1 MDDLSTAVGDFVVNA
16 AARAL
21 AERDRFFVALSGG
34 TVMTVL
40 GSMLAVEPRRSLIDW
55 WGWHVFWVD
64 ERAVPPESPDSNYG
78 VARRLLLERVSLP
91 GGQIHAV
98 NFAGGTAE
106 AARAYEELLA
116 RKFGISYGRWPRFDL
131 VLLGVGEDG
140 HTASLFPGHGA
151 VNETRRSVV
160 PVFDAPKDP
169 PERVTLTLPVINNA
183 RHIVFV
189 VAGRNKRTIVSHVF
203 GPPSRILLP
212 AERVAPVSGEIR
224 WFMDHDAA
232 GSV

>member
-16 AARAL
+16 AARAV
-21 AERDRFFVALSGG
+21 AARRSFFVALSGG

-40 GSMLAVEPRRSLIDW
+40 GSMLAIEPRRSLIDW
-55 WGWHVFWVD
+55 RGWHVFWAD

-78 VARRLLLERVSLP
+78 IARRLLLERVPLP
-91 GGQIHAV
+91 REQIHAV
-98 NFAGGTAE
+98 NFAEGTVE
-106 AARAYEELLA
+106 AARSYEEIMA
-116 RKFGISYGRWPRFDL
+116 REFDTPSGRWPRFDL
-131 VLLGVGEDG
+131 ILLGVGDDS

-151 VNETRRSVV
+151 VNETRRTVV

-183 RHIVFV
+183 RHILFV
-189 VAGRNKRTIVSHVF
+189 VAGRNKRTIVSRLF

-212 AERVAPVSGEIR
+212 AARVAPVSGEIR
-224 WFMDHDAA
+224 WFMDDDAA
-232 GSV
+232 GSL